1 MITSKD
7 RAFLRSLANTITPIF
22 QLGKNGVEEAF
33 LKQIEDALE
42 AREIIK
48 LTVLE
53 NSGYTAREASNEICE
68 AIGCEGVQAI
78 GNKVV
83 LYKASKKNPKIKLPG
98 QK

>member
-7 RAFLRSLANTITPIF
+7 RAYLRSLANTITPIF
-22 QLGKNGVEEAF
+22 QLGKGGVEEAF

-48 LTVLE
+48 ISILE
-53 NSGYTAREASNEICE
+53 TSGYSAREASDVICE

-83 LYKASKKNPKIKLPG
+83 LYKKSSKKPKIILPSE
-98 QK
+98 Q